1 MTTPYGLPRIWW
13 IGVGIASFLPF
24 HAAGDH
30 SPGSTENT
38 FSRAISSYTPTIKA
52 LGYARERTS
61 RLSNQISKLLI
72 VTMPTTPGKSPL
84 PRVMEETAE
93 VQRVAKGTMS
103 VKSLPQPNAKEVL
116 DELKHCDVVHFACH
130 GVSDFTDPSNSCL
143 VLQATD
149 ESHPTPKPDNLTVR
163 QVSDVNLTQA
173 RIAYLSACS
182 TVEIRAALL
191 ADEAIHLA
199 SGFQVAGFGHVIGCM
214 WPSNDSACVDVAK
227 GFYERLGADV
237 QSNRQV
243 AEALHNSVMEVRVS
257 EKYRKQ
263 PLSWAQYIHLG
274 A

>member
-1 MTTPYGLPRIWW
+1 M
-13 IGVGIASFLPF
+13 
-24 HAAGDH
+24 
-30 SPGSTENT
+30 
-38 FSRAISSYTPTIKA
+38 
-52 LGYARERTS
+52 
-61 RLSNQISKLLI
+61 
-72 VTMPTTPGKSPL
+72 
-84 PRVMEETAE
+84 AE
-93 VQRVAKGTMS
+93 VQRAAKGTMS
-103 VKSLPQPNAKEVL
+103 VKLLTKPNAKQVL
-116 DELKHCDVVHFACH
+116 DELKLCDVVHFACH

-143 VLQATD
+143 VLQAAD
-149 ESHPTPKPDNLTVR
+149 KSHPDNLTVR
-163 QVSDVNLTQA
+163 QVSDVNLTRA

-214 WPSNDSACVDVAK
+214 WPSNDSPCVDVAK

-243 AEALHNSVMEVRVS
+243 AEALHTSVMEVRVS
-257 EKYRKQ
+257 KKFRKQ